1 MQNKRFY
8 TRYRINADTRIGT
21 LDGKVYKGE
30 LVDLSA
36 EGARVRLYDI
46 PELNQGDIVYLLIK
60 FKTYN
65 FKAKA
70 KAEVRWVKADKFME
84 MGLKFIEM
92 TIADRQVLSEIL
104 TEIAMASLEDIFLR

>member
-1 MQNKRFY
+1 MQNKRFC
-8 TRYRINADTRIGT
+8 TRYRIDADTRIGT

-46 PELNQGDIVYLLIK
+46 PELSQGDIVYLLIK
-60 FKTYN
+60 FKACN

-70 KAEVRWVKADKFME
+70 EIRWIKADELIE
-84 MGLKFIEM
+84 MGLKFTEM
-92 TIADRQVLSEIL
+92 TTENRQVLSEIL
-104 TEIAMASLEDIFLR
+104 REIAMASLEDSFLR

>member
-1 MQNKRFY
+1 MQNRRFC
-8 TRYRINADTRIGT
+8 TRYRIDADTRIGT

-60 FKTYN
+60 FKACN

-70 KAEVRWVKADKFME
+70 EIRWIKADKLIE
-84 MGLKFIEM
+84 MGLKFTEMAIEN
-92 TIADRQVLSEIL
+92 RQVLSEIIS
-104 TEIAMASLEDIFLR
+104 EIAMASLEDTLLR

>member
-21 LDGKVYKGE
+21 LDGKIYKGD

-36 EGARVRLYDI
+36 EGARLRLYDI

-60 FKTYN
+60 FKDVN
-65 FKAKA
+65 FKT
-70 KAEVRWVKADKFME
+70 KAEVRWIKADKLTE
-84 MGLKFIEM
+84 IGLTFKEM

-104 TEIAMASLEDIFLR
+104 TEIAMASLEDSFLR

>member
-70 KAEVRWVKADKFME
+70 EVRWIKADKVTE
-84 MGLKFIEM
+84 IGLKFAEM

-104 TEIAMASLEDIFLR
+104 TEIAMASLEDSFLR

>member
-1 MQNKRFY
+1 MQNKRFC
-8 TRYRINADTRIGT
+8 TRYRVNADTRIGT

-36 EGARVRLYDI
+36 EGAKVRLYDI

-70 KAEVRWVKADKFME
+70 EVRWVKVDKFME
-84 MGLKFIEM
+84 IGLKFTEM
-92 TIADRQVLSEIL
+92 TIANRQVLSEIL
-104 TEIAMASLEDIFLR
+104 SEIAMPSLEDSFLR

>member
-8 TRYRINADTRIGT
+8 TRYRIDADTRIGT

-30 LVDLSA
+30 LVDLSS
-36 EGARVRLYDI
+36 EGARVTLYDI

-60 FKTYN
+60 FKAHN

-70 KAEVRWVKADKFME
+70 EIRWIKADKLIE
-84 MGLKFIEM
+84 MGLKFTEM
-92 TIADRQVLSEIL
+92 TIENRQVLSEIIS
-104 TEIAMASLEDIFLR
+104 EIAMASLEDTLLR

>member
-1 MQNKRFY
+1 MENKRFY
-8 TRYRINADTRIGT
+8 TRYRIDADTRIGT
-21 LDGKVYKGE
+21 LDGKIYKGE

-46 PELNQGDIVYLLIK
+46 PELNQGDIVYLIIK

-70 KAEVRWVKADKFME
+70 EIRWIKADKFME
-84 MGLKFIEM
+84 IGLKFIEM

-104 TEIAMASLEDIFLR
+104 TEIAMAILEDSFLR

>member
-8 TRYRINADTRIGT
+8 TRYIINADTRIGT

-36 EGARVRLYDI
+36 EGARLRLYDI

-65 FKAKA
+65 FKT
-70 KAEVRWVKADKFME
+70 KAEVRWIKADKVME
-84 MGLKFIEM
+84 IGLKFVEM
-92 TIADRQVLSEIL
+92 TIAYRQVLSEIL
-104 TEIAMASLEDIFLR
+104 TEITMASLEDSFLR

>member
-30 LVDLSA
+30 LLDHSA
-36 EGARVRLYDI
+36 EGAKLRLYDI

-70 KAEVRWVKADKFME
+70 EIRWVKADKFME
-84 MGLKFIEM
+84 IGLKFVEM

-104 TEIAMASLEDIFLR
+104 TEIAMASLEDSFLR

>member
-8 TRYRINADTRIGT
+8 TRYRIDADTRIGT

-30 LVDLSA
+30 LVDLST
-36 EGARVRLYDI
+36 EGARLRLYDI

-65 FKAKA
+65 FKT
-70 KAEVRWVKADKFME
+70 KAEVRWIKADKVME
-84 MGLKFIEM
+84 IGLKFVEM

-104 TEIAMASLEDIFLR
+104 TEIAMASFEDSFLR

>member
-1 MQNKRFY
+1 MQNRRFC
-8 TRYRINADTRIGT
+8 TRYRIDADTRIGT

-70 KAEVRWVKADKFME
+70 EIRWIKADKLIE
-84 MGLKFIEM
+84 MGLKFTQM
-92 TIADRQVLSEIL
+92 TIENRQVLSEIL
-104 TEIAMASLEDIFLR
+104 TEVAMASLENTLLR

>member
-8 TRYRINADTRIGT
+8 TRYRINTDTRIGT

-36 EGARVRLYDI
+36 EGARLRLYDI

-65 FKAKA
+65 FKT
-70 KAEVRWVKADKFME
+70 KAEVRWIKVDKLTE
-84 MGLKFIEM
+84 IGLKFKEM

-104 TEIAMASLEDIFLR
+104 TEIAMASLEDSFLR

>member
-1 MQNKRFY
+1 MP
-8 TRYRINADTRIGT
+8 IPELGT

-70 KAEVRWVKADKFME
+70 EIRWIKADKLIE
-84 MGLKFIEM
+84 MGLKFTQM
-92 TIADRQVLSEIL
+92 TIENRQVLSEIL
-104 TEIAMASLEDIFLR
+104 TEVAMASLENTLLK

>member
-1 MQNKRFY
+1 MQNRRFY
-8 TRYRINADTRIGT
+8 SRYRISADARVGT

-46 PELNQGDIVYLLIK
+46 PELSQGDIVYLLIK
-60 FKTYN
+60 FKACN

-70 KAEVRWVKADKFME
+70 EIRWIKADKLIE
-84 MGLKFIEM
+84 MGLKFTEMAIEN
-92 TIADRQVLSEIL
+92 RQVLSEIIS
-104 TEIAMASLEDIFLR
+104 EIAMASLEDTLLR